1 MHRVAGEDLENCQ
14 QCTPWMP
21 YFLSANRVAR
31 SLVWFPAPL
40 GARVG
45 FVNFVNFVIF
55 VNFLS
60 SSQSESNITSQC
72 MPPQRMHAITV
83 QQCMPSQCMPQIYS
97 NARVF
102 AKNQWGLGVSS
113 SRNGVSGS
121 RGGFFP
127 GMVFSVPG
135 KVFVVPTKV
144 CLVPTVFW
152 VPAWV
157 FWVPTNLRSRACS
170 EHI

>member
-1 MHRVAGEDLENCQ
+1 
-14 QCTPWMP
+14 
-21 YFLSANRVAR
+21 
-31 SLVWFPAPL
+31 
-40 GARVG
+40 
-45 FVNFVNFVIF
+45 
-55 VNFLS
+55 
-60 SSQSESNITSQC
+60 

-135 KVFVVPTKV
+135 RVFVVPTKV

-157 FWVPTNLRSRACS
+157 FWVPTNLRLPACSGGGGGAGTGAGACAGGGSIGKGVKGREVKVVSTLHACS